1 MDMKRDARYAKK
13 GNLLSTVA
21 KLCFAVGALS
31 FIPTA
36 RISRVEENTLLW
48 IWTLGLMFVLAPVLG
63 IVGNI
68 ISIRKGRAKHKWWVL
83 TVIFLEGLV
92 LFIFGPWIVPCF
104 YTAPTFSHER
114 MNLFYTFISFAK
126 QHSDHKYLRINRF
139 GDFDSGNQL
148 YFLDMLNREGE
159 LREKLSYDDI
169 KLLNAMQY
177 RLEQEFSPE
186 DIEVL
191 REVTRQLDRTRLA
204 QVIFVEGIVL
214 FVAEA
219 AYRKPVLYGA
229 AYSLSGENPNNLES
243 DELRY
248 FGPYTEI
255 APRWYISKNLRLRE
269 RILSPII
276 NPPKSL
282 IDKSLSVLPEELDAL
297 EEP

>member
-1 MDMKRDARYAKK
+1 MTSKTHYSKK
-13 GNLLSTVA
+13 GNLFSTVA
-21 KLCFAVGALS
+21 KLCFVAGALS
-31 FIPTA
+31 FIPIA
-36 RISRVEENTLLW
+36 RLRDNTLLW

-68 ISIRKGRAKHKWWVL
+68 ISIRRGQAKHKWWVL
-83 TVIFLEGLV
+83 TVILLEGLV

-104 YTAPTFSHER
+104 YTTPTFSSRNIE
-114 MNLFYTFISFAK
+114 LYEKFITFTKSHQNTGYIRLDARGWL
-126 QHSDHKYLRINRF
+126 DWRN
-139 GDFDSGNQL
+139 GL
-148 YFLDMLNREGE
+148 YFLYDPLTIDRLGGE
-159 LREKLSYDDI
+159 LTPKEVDALCEI
-169 KLLNAMQY
+169 WH
-177 RLEQEFSPE
+177 RLEGGGIVQ
-186 DIEVL
+186 V
-191 REVTRQLDRTRLA
+191 RL
-204 QVIFVEGIVL
+204 VEGIVL

-229 AYSLSGENPNNLES
+229 AYSLSGENPNDLQN

-255 APRWYISKNLRLRE
+255 APRWYTSKNLRLRE

-282 IDKSLSVLPEELDAL
+282 IDRSLSILPEELDAL